1 MKMNV
6 LEDSIIQLAL
16 LHFLTFVFFKGKPID
31 LESVLK
37 SEMPG
42 FKSGF
47 SIFGTLEKRLPT
59 LSV

>member
-1 MKMNV
+1 MNI
-6 LEDSIIQLAL
+6 SS
-16 LHFLTFVFFKGKPID
+16 FVFFKGKPID